1 MPKLYLLFSHS
12 LTPDQETDA
21 RTSLGVDGF
30 ETLPP
35 ELQARFGQVPPELEA
50 LADYA
55 APFALWLAERAGPA
69 DWVLVQGDFGL
80 TFHLVAWCLRT
91 GHGQPVYATTARV
104 HTEAIQPDGSVLVTK
119 TFRHARFRKY
129 EAA

>member
-1 MPKLYLLFSHS
+1 MPTLYLLFSHT
-12 LTPDQETDA
+12 LTPEQAADA
-21 RTSLGVDGF
+21 RASLGVGAL
-30 ETLPP
+30 EPLPP
-35 ELQARFGQVPPELEA
+35 ELQARFSNVPPELDA

-55 APFALWLAERAGPA
+55 APFADWLASRAGPT

-80 TFHLVAWCLRT
+80 THLLVAWCLRT

-104 HTEAIQPDGSVLVTK
+104 HTEAPQPDGSVLVTK

-129 EAA
+129 EAG